1 MSSDKK
7 NVPGRLDEFRP
18 ISLVTSL
25 YKIIAKVLSLR
36 RDLLRETV
44 SAAQGAFVR
53 ETDSGCYLVYTQL
66 HTHSTLCL
74 EQETR
79 CD

>member
-36 RDLLRETV
+36 RKDLLRETV

-53 ETDSGCYLVYTQL
+53 ERQILDAILFTSIAYPFYFMLR
-66 HTHSTLCL
+66 
-74 EQETR
+74 TR
-79 CD
+79 N